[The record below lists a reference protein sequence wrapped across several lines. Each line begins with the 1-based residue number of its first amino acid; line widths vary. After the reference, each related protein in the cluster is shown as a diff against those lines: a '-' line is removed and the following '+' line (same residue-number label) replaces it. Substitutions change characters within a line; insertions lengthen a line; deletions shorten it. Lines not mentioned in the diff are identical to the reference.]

1 MLDIA
6 SSSGI
11 RADARRGRR
20 SDRVYG
26 AAGSLRAGFIP
37 ASHAAW
43 WILMACSG
51 LVLVLGYLATT
62 RRAAESA
69 QHVAAALN
77 PEALIEH
84 TH

>member
-1 MLDIA
+1 MDTLA
-6 SSSGI
+6 PPMP
-11 RADARRGRR
+11 ADAGLVRYLVF
-20 SDRVYG
+20 S
-26 AAGSLRAGFIP
+26 GSLRAGFIP

-43 WILMACSG
+43 WTLMACSG